1 MEFELKTMYF
11 WRFLVPLISTIL
23 VLWGIEVIITRV
35 PPSSV
40 DGIPMIGGALKKLLR

>member
-35 PPSSV
+35 PPTGVNDS
-40 DGIPMIGGALKKLLR
+40 PMLGGALKKLLR